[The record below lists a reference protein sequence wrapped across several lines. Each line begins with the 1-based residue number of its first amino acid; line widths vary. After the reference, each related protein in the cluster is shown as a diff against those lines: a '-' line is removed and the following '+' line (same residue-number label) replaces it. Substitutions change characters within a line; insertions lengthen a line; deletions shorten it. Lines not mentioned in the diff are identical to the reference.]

1 MVLYSANLLGEPV
14 PVKKTKTKKVE
25 KEQVLEQT
33 PPPSDTAEEVK
44 DVKEK
49 KPRTEKQIAA
59 LEKMKAARE
68 AKKAA
73 KLLEE
78 SEKLRMETDAKEREE
93 AAIKAKEEKKL
104 RAAEKR
110 KLKKMEKNVDVAVDE
125 AVAEQTAEPVLKKK
139 RVAKKVDNTPPEWFQ
154 QYIKGVKTEH
164 NSVAA
169 EPKPTEIVEKESV
182 KEAKVHWNNSF
193 TRARVT
199 NEVDNHMDK
208 MYQMMFGRK
217 L

>member
-1 MVLYSANLLGEPV
+1 MVLYASNLLGDPV
-14 PVKKTKTKKVE
+14 PVSKPKKGKKIVAAPE
-25 KEQVLEQT
+25 AT
-33 PPPSDTAEEVK
+33 PPPSSVEGEV
-44 DVKEK
+44 VKEK

-78 SEKLRMETDAKEREE
+78 SEKLRLEAEVVEREE
-93 AAIKAKEEKKL
+93 EILLKKEQKKL
-104 RAAEKR
+104 AAAEKR

-125 AVAEQTAEPVLKKK
+125 AVAHVKQQEVKPPPTKKK
-139 RVAKKVDNTPPEWFQ
+139 RVSKKVDPPEWFE

-164 NSVAA
+164 NSVMP
-169 EPKPTEIVEKESV
+169 EPKPKEDVEKESV
-182 KEAKVHWNNSF
+182 QEAKTHWNNSF

>member
-1 MVLYSANLLGEPV
+1 MVLYASNLLGDPV
-14 PVKKTKTKKVE
+14 PVSQPKKGKKVTIA
-25 KEQVLEQT
+25 LEAT
-33 PPPSDTAEEVK
+33 PPPSSVEGEI
-44 DVKEK
+44 VKEK

-59 LEKMKAARE
+59 MERMKAGRE

-78 SEKLRMETDAKEREE
+78 AEKVRMETDAKEREE
-93 AAIKAKEEKKL
+93 AAIKAKEKKKL
-104 RAAEKR
+104 AAAEKR

-125 AVAEQTAEPVLKKK
+125 AVAHVEQQEIKPPPMKKK
-139 RVAKKVDNTPPEWFQ
+139 RVSKKVDPPEWFE

-164 NSVAA
+164 NSVRA
-169 EPKPTEIVEKESV
+169 EPQPKEKVEKESV
-182 KEAKVHWNNSF
+182 EEAKTHWNNSF

>member
-1 MVLYSANLLGEPV
+1 MVLYASNLLGDPV
-14 PVKKTKTKKVE
+14 PVSKPKKGKKE
-25 KEQVLEQT
+25 IAAPETT
-33 PPPSDTAEEVK
+33 PPPSSVEGEV
-44 DVKEK
+44 VKEK

-78 SEKLRMETDAKEREE
+78 SEKLRLEAETAERE
-93 AAIKAKEEKKL
+93 KEILLKKEHKKL
-104 RAAEKR
+104 AAAEKR
-110 KLKKMEKNVDVAVDE
+110 KLKKMEKNVDVAVDD
-125 AVAEQTAEPVLKKK
+125 AVAFVEEQEVKQPPTKKK
-139 RVAKKVDNTPPEWFQ
+139 RVSKKVDPPEWFE

-164 NSVAA
+164 NSVMQ
-169 EPKPTEIVEKESV
+169 EPKPKEDVEKESV
-182 KEAKVHWNNSF
+182 QEAKTHWNNSF